1 MLNSLPVVPRLL
13 LAACALF
20 FAIVA
25 QGANK
30 PPQISGTPASVARVG
45 ALYSFQPSASDPEG
59 ARLKF
64 KITGKP
70 GWAAFNA
77 STGKLS
83 GTPVAANI
91 GNYGNIRISVS
102 DGRYTASLAPFSITV
117 AYEKK
122 ATYGHYFSTRYLDTP
137 SDAAMLCEQAGVR
150 GVVWRRTWGEV
161 ETAAGIYDFGAF
173 DAVLAAIAASA
184 NPQCQLWVFIEYKS
198 FSSSPIKNPCPAYL
212 QAQYS
217 ALNSSGNGAMTCFM
231 WEPVVI
237 SAYTSMIN
245 AAAARYDANPRV
257 EGVIFQESALG
268 FSGDYSQDVANG
280 GTYTAEAWRD
290 GLINLIGQ
298 CGARVPAQPM
308 HGIPEFPAGRPE
320 LPVRRVACHFCVAG
334 QPRMLF
340 GSGPASRRT
349 DALYGH
355 GVRVRGTRAPLRV
368 PIQQRAICLVRC
380 RWLRPRMH
388 LPLWCQRHVRRFPRA
403 GAVVGWCLH
412 QLVPVLDAPR
422 GAHRNRRRLDRRSS
436 GHFGAPVRIGLAR
449 SMRGRGWPTLGLRPM
464 HLETLD

>member
-237 SAYTSMIN
+237 TAYTSMIN

-298 CGARVPAQPM
+298 CGLAFQRSRCMAYLNFLRGGQNYLYDVSRAISALPDNRGCFSGPDLLPDEPTLYTGTASVYEVLVRHSGCRSNSAQFASFDVA
-308 HGIPEFPAGRPE
+308 GCDLECIFRFGVSGTFGDFPEQEPLSGGVCINSYLFWTH
-320 LPVRRVACHFCVAG
+320 RVAPTATGVDW
-334 QPRMLF
+334 
-340 GSGPASRRT
+340 T
-349 DALYGH
+349 DALPVISAHPYGS
-355 GVRVRGTRAPLRV
+355 G
-368 PIQQRAICLVRC
+368 
-380 RWLRPRMH
+380 WLDQ
-388 LPLWCQRHVRRFPRA
+388 C
-403 GAVVGWCLH
+403 VGGGG
-412 QLVPVLDAPR
+412 PP
-422 GAHRNRRRLDRRSS
+422 
-436 GHFGAPVRIGLAR
+436 
-449 SMRGRGWPTLGLRPM
+449 
-464 HLETLD
+464 